1 MLRYLMLSNWKSV
14 YDPIEFSM
22 NSTNE
27 RRHGGRLARVG
38 RSRVLPVAAI
48 YGANAAG
55 KSALVEGLS
64 VLQALVTER
73 RSKGEP
79 LPIVPHK
86 LKGKGKPTSFGV
98 EFVVAGP
105 NDHPGRRQDWIF
117 YYELSVDRHQVHSE
131 SLVRLRSKDEEVLF
145 EREGNQVEF
154 FGDLEDDLTSVAIKR
169 LLTSNQTVLGSLG
182 DLDNGPEL
190 IDRSWRWFSEQLKI
204 ISPRS
209 DYIML
214 PAKIAADELFAD
226 AMNHGLS
233 AADTGI
239 SKIDL
244 EDIPVGAVLPPDKV
258 QEIEDR
264 LSVDNETL
272 VLSGQY
278 GEYGLLSLDASG
290 SLRAQRLVT
299 VHESEPGPDGR
310 SAEGFTLPLSE
321 ESDGTARFMHLL
333 PMLFQLAEGSS
344 RGVFVVDE
352 LENSMHPLLT
362 EKLVRAFLGDLNSD
376 DRRQLIFTTHELRL
390 MQIPLLR
397 RDEIWLVDKFD
408 SQTRLSRMSEYS
420 RKGVRKD
427 ADILGL
433 YTSGR
438 LGGVPRI

>member
-1 MLRYLMLSNWKSV
+1 MLRYLMLSNWKSI

-27 RRHGGRLARVG
+27 RRHGERLARVG
-38 RSRVLPVAAI
+38 RSRLLPVAAI

-55 KSALVEGLS
+55 KSALVEGLA
-64 VLQALVTER
+64 VLQVLVTER
-73 RSKGEP
+73 RSKGDP
-79 LPIVPHK
+79 LPVVPHK
-86 LKGKGKPTSFGV
+86 LKGKGEATSFGV
-98 EFVVAGP
+98 EFVVAAP
-105 NDHPGRRQDWIF
+105 NDSPGRRRDWVF
-117 YYELSVDRHQVHSE
+117 YYELTADRHQIHRE
-131 SLVRLRSKDEEVLF
+131 SLMRLRSKDEEVLF
-145 EREGNQVEF
+145 EREGNRVEF
-154 FGDLEDDLTSVAIKR
+154 FGDLEEDLTSMAIKR
-169 LLTSNQTVLGSLG
+169 LLTSNQTVLGFLG
-182 DLDNGPEL
+182 DLGDGPKL
-190 IDRSWRWFSEQLKI
+190 IDQAWRWFSEQLKI
-204 ISPRS
+204 IGPRS
-209 DYIML
+209 NFIML
-214 PAKIAADELFAD
+214 PARIAADELFAD

-244 EDIPVGAVLPPDKV
+244 EDLPVGAVLPPNKV

-272 VLSGQY
+272 VLYGQY

-299 VHESEPGPDGR
+299 VHESEPGADGESKER
-310 SAEGFTLPLSE
+310 FTLTLSE

-344 RGVFVVDE
+344 RGVFIVDE

-362 EKLVRAFLGDLNSD
+362 EKLVRAFLDGLNAD
-376 DRRQLIFTTHELRL
+376 DRRQLVFTTHELRL

-397 RDEIWLVDKFD
+397 RDEMWLADKLNG
-408 SQTRLSRMSEYS
+408 QTRLARMSEYS